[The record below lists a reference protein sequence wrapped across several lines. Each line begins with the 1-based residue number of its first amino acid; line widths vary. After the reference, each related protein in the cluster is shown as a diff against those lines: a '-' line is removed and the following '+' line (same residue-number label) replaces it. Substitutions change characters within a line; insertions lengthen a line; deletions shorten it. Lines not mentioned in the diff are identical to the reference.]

1 MIINT
6 FLKVPPT
13 AFLTVHESRVNNRIV
28 DLIVV
33 ELKKKD

>member
-6 FLKVPPT
+6 FLKCHYR
-13 AFLTVHESRVNNRIV
+13 FSVHESRVNNRIV